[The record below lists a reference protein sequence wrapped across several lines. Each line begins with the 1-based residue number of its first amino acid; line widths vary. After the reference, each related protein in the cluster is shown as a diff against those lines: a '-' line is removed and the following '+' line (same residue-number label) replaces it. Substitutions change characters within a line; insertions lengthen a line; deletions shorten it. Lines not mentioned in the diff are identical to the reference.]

1 MKLAKKS
8 MEITTNMEVLN
19 LKLNGHHLRVCFK
32 TQTTL
37 LQSQQFLLGVT
48 FFAKQTLI
56 F

>member
-1 MKLAKKS
+1 MKLAKKNV
-8 MEITTNMEVLN
+8 EITTNMEVLN

-32 TQTTL
+32 TQTAL